1 MKRLLTFAMAAALL
15 GGSITLMA
23 HCQVP
28 CGIYHDKTETIRI
41 YEDLGT
47 IEKCMNEINRIS
59 AEKKPD
65 YNQLV
70 RWINTKENHA
80 DKIQKA
86 VWQYFMLQRVAP
98 AAPDSK
104 EYPAYVRKLTLLHAL
119 LVDAMKCK
127 QGTDLSVPRR
137 MKETL
142 KAFEKA
148 YPPAAVDSSHTH

>member
-1 MKRLLTFAMAAALL
+1 MKQLLTLAMAAALL
-15 GGSITLMA
+15 GGPVTLMA

-28 CGIYHDKTETIRI
+28 CGIYHDKTETVRI
-41 YEDLGT
+41 CEDIGT

-59 AEKKPD
+59 AGQKPN

-70 RWINTKENHA
+70 RWINTKDEHA
-80 DKIQKA
+80 EKIQKA

-98 AAPDSK
+98 VPAGSK
-104 EYPAYVRKLTLLHAL
+104 EYPVYVRKLTLLHSL

-127 QGTDLSVPRR
+127 QGTDLSVPQR

-142 KAFEKA
+142 KAFGEA
-148 YPPAAVDSSHTH
+148 YPPAAVGSSHTH